1 MIKVTLLNYTP
12 DALDLLL
19 YTKQTR
25 LAQTPG
31 LLDEIKGWPYERKMK
46 ELDYMLGT
54 IHSSWEFVNYTFH
67 IDGVTRAFTHQLVRT
82 RHGSYAQQSQRTV
95 DMSGFNY
102 VRTGALEAIDDMHE
116 TSTTKI
122 DGIIGGEERYRQWLG
137 QHIAKYGDDNPVN
150 WYDMTMDVINLGYQK
165 MTELGVPPQD
175 ARGVLPTNIVTNIV
189 AAFNLRT
196 LSDMAKLRLCTRT
209 QGEYQDVFRAMRAAV
224 LAVHPWAEPFI
235 RVHCAATG
243 VCAFPNYH
251 ECPIKGQVFNPATGR
266 RWDSD
271 VPIKFVLNE
280 GDEQGIDMVIKPATA
295 DEIQQSWERIR
306 FEATPRQLPVVDNGR
321 C

>member
-1 MIKVTLLNYTP
+1 MKVTLLSHTA

-19 YTKQTR
+19 FTKQTR

-31 LLDEIKGWPYERKMK
+31 LLAEIKAWPLARKLK

-95 DMSGFNY
+95 DMSGFDY
-102 VRTGALEAIDDMHE
+102 MATGTLDDPSRLGPYNSGNGLEEAYCYPPGSAKHSYHKAMAELDE
-116 TSTTKI
+116 A
-122 DGIIGGEERYRQWLG
+122 Y
-137 QHIAKYGDDNPVN
+137 QHLLESG
-150 WYDMTMDVINLGYQK
+150 T
-165 MTELGVPPQD
+165 PPQD
-175 ARGVLPTNIVTNIV
+175 ARGVLPTNVVTNIV

-224 LAVHPWAEPFI
+224 IEVHPWAEPFI
-235 RVHCAATG
+235 RVHCAALG
-243 VCAFPNYH
+243 VCAFPNYT
-251 ECPIKGQVFNPATGR
+251 ECPIKGPVFNPDTGR
-266 RWDSD
+266 RWDDATVSAD
-271 VPIKFVLNE
+271 CDHGCYTYKDAP
-280 GDEQGIDMVIKPATA
+280 PATR
-295 DEIQQSWERIR
+295 DQIQRSWEATRY
-306 FEATPRQLPVVDNGR
+306 EARPRQLPVVSHDAL
-321 C
+321 